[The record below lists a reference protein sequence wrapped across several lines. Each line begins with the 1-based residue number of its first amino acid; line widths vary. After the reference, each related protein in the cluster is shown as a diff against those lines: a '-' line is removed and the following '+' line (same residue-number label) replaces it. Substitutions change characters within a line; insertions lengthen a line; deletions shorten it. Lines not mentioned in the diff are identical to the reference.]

1 MIEVENLGKCYR
13 IYDAP
18 VDRLKQAI
26 WKEHRR
32 YYKEFWALRNV
43 SFQLGN
49 GDCLGIIGRN
59 GSGKSTLL
67 QMICGTLTPTEGLVR
82 SHGRIAA
89 LLELGSGFNPEFTG
103 IENIYLNA
111 ALLGLTRKQTEERLD
126 KILAFSDI
134 GDFVRQPVKTYSSGM
149 VVRLAFGVIANVDPE
164 ILIVDEALAVGDAI
178 FTQKC
183 MRFIHSI
190 REEHTLIFVSHDPA
204 SVASLCNRSIWIEKG
219 EVKQASST
227 KQVLENYTRFCYSHY
242 QEIELISIPTGLESS
257 QTSLDSFTA
266 EEKVD
271 IDNSRHP
278 SIGKKQNAFTQN
290 SQIRSGNSMQNTAL
304 HLSSD
309 YGDGKAIIINH
320 TLSRYEYTQTEKSI
334 GTTLEQSAEVKTIE
348 GGERLMLKVMVEYL
362 ETVLKP
368 AICGFFVANDKGLIL
383 FGENSYFPEQD
394 NSRLIGDKGD
404 IVEAMFCFTMPPL
417 KQGQYFISI
426 AWASGTPE
434 SHVQHHYIHDAF
446 QLTSVADLYRPMV
459 GVFATDIHEVKV
471 HKPDMAKATDHA

>member
-1 MIEVENLGKCYR
+1 
-13 IYDAP
+13 
-18 VDRLKQAI
+18 
-26 WKEHRR
+26 
-32 YYKEFWALRNV
+32 
-43 SFQLGN
+43 
-49 GDCLGIIGRN
+49 
-59 GSGKSTLL
+59 
-67 QMICGTLTPTEGLVR
+67 
-82 SHGRIAA
+82 
-89 LLELGSGFNPEFTG
+89 
-103 IENIYLNA
+103 
-111 ALLGLTRKQTEERLD
+111 
-126 KILAFSDI
+126 
-134 GDFVRQPVKTYSSGM
+134 M

-227 KQVLENYTRFCYSHY
+227 KQVLESYTKFCYSHF
-242 QEIELISIPTGLESS
+242 QEVELTSIPTELESS
-257 QTSLDSFTA
+257 HTSLDRFTT
-266 EEKVD
+266 EVKVD
-271 IDNSRHP
+271 IENARHP
-278 SIGKKQNAFTQN
+278 SIGKMQNAFSQN
-290 SQIRSGNSMQNTAL
+290 SQNKTRKNIQNSVL
-304 HLSSD
+304 HLSTD

-320 TLSRYEYTQTEKSI
+320 SLSKYEYTQTENYI
-334 GTTLEQSAEVKTIE
+334 GTTSERSEEVETIG
-348 GGERLMLKVMVEYL
+348 GGEKLMLKVMVKYL
-362 ETVLKP
+362 ESVPKP
-368 AICGFFVANDKGLIL
+368 AICGFIVANDKGLIL

-404 IVEAMFCFTMPPL
+404 IVEAIFCFTMPPL

-446 QLTSVADLYRPMV
+446 QLTSVANLYRPMV

-471 HKPDMAKATDHA
+471 HKPDMAEATDDDQN